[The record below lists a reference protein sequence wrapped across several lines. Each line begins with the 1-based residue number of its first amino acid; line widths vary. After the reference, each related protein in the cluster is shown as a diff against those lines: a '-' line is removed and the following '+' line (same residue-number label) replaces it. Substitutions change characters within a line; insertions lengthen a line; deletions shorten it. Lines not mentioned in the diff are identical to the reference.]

1 MILPPRKRGTHEKDL
16 HGLYAQKPAVQI
28 LYALRREPRQR
39 RALRLPGGACRARH
53 AAQAAPDGGRTIA
66 IIPAHAGRHES
77 EACHRA
83 ARKGENIVTT
93 TLNVTIKGID
103 EALEKAER
111 LREVLAEAKA
121 LASAIENTELEVDVE
136 V

>member
-1 MILPPRKRGTHEKDL
+1 M
-16 HGLYAQKPAVQI
+16 
-28 LYALRREPRQR
+28 
-39 RALRLPGGACRARH
+39 
-53 AAQAAPDGGRTIA
+53 
-66 IIPAHAGRHES
+66 
-77 EACHRA
+77 
-83 ARKGENIVTT
+83 TT